1 MAEIAGHKCLG
12 VVCLRTTVVGR
23 SKVSHNLVVSLEE
36 LHKVVE
42 SCMTEIEAGSG
53 SRIVVAFDCMIETA
67 TAASLRAAHTGLRVE
82 DCIVYVLFRWVGMR
96 LGGLIQSIHPVDHY
110 ETNIHK
116 CFLAVQC

>member
-53 SRIVVAFDCMIETA
+53 SRIVVAFK
-67 TAASLRAAHTGLRVE
+67 G
-82 DCIVYVLFRWVGMR
+82 
-96 LGGLIQSIHPVDHY
+96 GGLYCVCAVPLGWY
-110 ETNIHK
+110 EVGGADPEYPP
-116 CFLAVQC
+116 C

>member
-53 SRIVVAFDCMIETA
+53 SRTVVVVDCMTEIEIE
-67 TAASLRAAHTGLRVE
+67 ASLRAGNIDLAAEGCT
-82 DCIVYVLFRWVGMR
+82 VYVLFRWVGMR